1 MFENI
6 RKCLDDCEKA
16 SEKQTQQG
24 YLDKAEDINILEYF
38 ELDMSKALMKD
49 LGAYNFDE
57 KIAKIIL
64 AAKGLSNEVKV
75 KVE

>member
-6 RKCLDDCEKA
+6 RKCLDEYEKVA
-16 SEKQTQQG
+16 N
-24 YLDKAEDINILEYF
+24 DINYLNITQEESDIINF
-38 ELDMSKALMKD
+38 FALHFSQAIMKD
-49 LGAYNFDE
+49 LPYNNYDE
-57 KIAKIIL
+57 SIAKIIL

>member
-6 RKCLDDCEKA
+6 RKCLEEFEETINKA
-16 SEKQTQQG
+16 NPSTKE
-24 YLDKAEDINILEYF
+24 DKDIICYF
-38 ELDMSKALMKD
+38 DLHLAKALIKD
-49 LGAYNFDE
+49 WDAE
-57 KIAKIIL
+57 KVAKIIL

>member
-6 RKCLDDCEKA
+6 RKCLDEYEDTMNNARFDEITKDEENIILYFDLHISQALMTDLCDN
-16 SEKQTQQG
+16 SEKV
-24 YLDKAEDINILEYF
+24 
-38 ELDMSKALMKD
+38 
-49 LGAYNFDE
+49 
-57 KIAKIIL
+57 AKIIL

>member
-6 RKCLDDCEKA
+6 RKCLDDFEEICNKA
-16 SEKQTQQG
+16 NE
-24 YLDKAEDINILEYF
+24 DKFILNTKDNDIF
-38 ELDMSKALMKD
+38 EFFHVNFAKAVMKD
-49 LGAYNFDE
+49 FYYDSE

-64 AAKGLSNEVKV
+64 AAKGASDVIKI